1 MVLVLPK
8 RLSRGMEREDNL
20 ISQTSNVLPQP
31 DKSHVILD
39 PVIAIDLAAP
49 LPDLPALSLPENADA
64 PYSDIITAMEAS
76 DNNEEGGEFDFKLII
91 LYYYPILSPRTG
103 C

>member
-1 MVLVLPK
+1 
-8 RLSRGMEREDNL
+8 MEREDNF

-76 DNNEEGGEFDFKLII
+76 DNNEDNGEFDFKLKICII
-91 LYYYPILSPRTG
+91 IPLSPLIGLLTG
-103 C
+103 FNLLLWQLLV